1 MNLYKFLCLPLFF
14 SKDNSIKKFN
24 VIILFSL
31 IFMNT
36 SCINK
41 NTSFNRYISKEKNLQ
56 FLVDQGRLH
65 WDKRVNLKDANLAK
79 LFLSKANN
87 INPDNKEIVE
97 LYARACHFVGHYI
110 ESNPKKSDS
119 LFTEGMN
126 TTWNFII
133 STNEFQEGAALF
145 EGDSTRKNIAGI
157 ANLSEK
163 MVPILYWWVSNYSRF
178 LAKKPVMDRLESRDV
193 VETALHRIL
202 SLEPDFFYHGANRL
216 FGGIYA
222 RLPGVE
228 LSLSMN
234 NFDEAVLG
242 SPNYLG
248 TYVIRAE
255 YFHTKSGNREAFT
268 KDLQMVLNADP
279 TLLPNISPENLFEQ
293 EKAKILLLKESKL
306 FE

>member
-14 SKDNSIKKFN
+14 SKDNSMKKFN

-31 IFMNT
+31 IFLNT

-41 NTSFNRYISKEKNLQ
+41 NASFNRYISKEKNLQ

-97 LYARACHFVGHYI
+97 LYGRACHFIGYYI
-110 ESNPKKSDS
+110 ESNPNKSDS
-119 LFTEGMN
+119 LFIEGMN

-133 STNEFQEGAALF
+133 STNEFQEGVALF
-145 EGDSTRKNIAGI
+145 EGDSTEKKIAGI

-163 MVPILYWWVSNYSRF
+163 IVPILYWWVSNYSRF
-178 LAKKPVMDRLESRDV
+178 LAKKPVMDRLESRDL

-234 NFDEAVLG
+234 NFDEAILG

-248 TYVIRAE
+248 TYLIRAE
-255 YFHTKSGNREAFT
+255 YLHTKSGNREAFI
-268 KDLQMVLNADP
+268 KDLQIVLNADP

-293 EKAKILLLKESKL
+293 EKAKKLLLKESKL

>member
-110 ESNPKKSDS
+110 ESNPNKSDS

-145 EGDSTRKNIAGI
+145 EGDSTRKKIAGI
-157 ANLSEK
+157 ANLSER

-255 YFHTKSGNREAFT
+255 YLHTKSGNREAFI

-293 EKAKILLLKESKL
+293 EKAKKLLLKESKL

>member
-56 FLVDQGRLH
+56 FLVDQGKLH
-65 WDKRVNLKDANLAK
+65 WNKRVNLKDANLAK

-110 ESNPKKSDS
+110 ESNPNKSDS

-157 ANLSEK
+157 TNLSEK

-255 YFHTKSGNREAFT
+255 YLHTKSGNREAFI

-293 EKAKILLLKESKL
+293 EKAKKLLLKESKL

>member
-1 MNLYKFLCLPLFF
+1 MNLYKFLGISSFF
-14 SKDNSIKKFN
+14 NIYNSKKKFN
-24 VIILFSL
+24 VIIFFSL

-36 SCINK
+36 SCITK
-41 NTSFNRYISKEKNLQ
+41 TDSFNRYVSKEKNIQ
-56 FLVDQGRLH
+56 FLVDQGRLY
-65 WDKRVNLKDANLAK
+65 WDKRVNIKDANLAK

-87 INPDNKEIVE
+87 LNPDNAEIVE
-97 LYARACHFVGHYI
+97 LYGQTCHFVGYYI
-110 ESNPKKSDS
+110 ESNSNKSDS
-119 LFTEGMN
+119 LFIEGMN
-126 TTWNFII
+126 TTWSFII
-133 STNEFQEGAALF
+133 GTNAFQEGAALF
-145 EGDSTRKNIAGI
+145 EGDSTEKKIAGI
-157 ANLSEK
+157 ANISEE

-178 LAKKPVMDRLESRDV
+178 LAKKPVMDRLQSRDII
-193 VETALHRIL
+193 ETALHRIL

-216 FGGIYA
+216 FGGFYA

-234 NFDEAVLG
+234 NFDKAISG

-248 TYVIRAE
+248 TYVVRAE
-255 YFHTKSGNREAFT
+255 YLHTKSGNREAFT

-293 EKAKILLLKESKL
+293 EKAKQLLLKEATL